1 MTPRQLYS
9 YKDVQD
15 LFNNF
20 IAANAIAIDDAPH
33 GAFWNDLSYEQFVNG
48 NVPNVA
54 GVKILVSGKSAD
66 SNLIKI
72 LKGPLTVGS
81 QQFRRMPGGG
91 PFMSDEMIASLADW
105 IDRNCPNP

>member
-1 MTPRQLYS
+1 MALQRLNS

-20 IAANAIAIDDAPH
+20 IAANQIPIDDSPH
-33 GAFWNDLSYEQFVNG
+33 GAFWNDLTFDQFVKDD
-48 NVPNVA
+48 VPNVP
-54 GVKILVSGKSAD
+54 GVKILVRGKSAE